1 MEGTANF
8 IKIIL
13 KFWKIVN
20 VKGEGADTRFRDDS
34 RGVIRSSNDPRLLFL
49 LDLADMADKMKNTGG
64 KRIRQLTEDTA
75 ESLSHLCHGFV
86 ELAKYLLDC
95 GNAYVFGWFTTDPLE
110 KCFSKL
116 RRGSGGTYFITAQ
129 SVIEKV
135 RIQHAKLTL
144 QLGIEV
150 SGKNGHSCG
159 NCSRNLDEKESEI
172 MDNLSALEENIQED
186 TLLSI
191 IYIAGYIQKKNGY
204 EYDDTVFYYQK
215 FGSYFDSL
223 DRGGLCTMLYSGHC
237 SALSYFCQFSE
248 QLCRTFLVKQFLFI
262 SEKFNFGL
270 TENHSRTLSNI
281 LLKNYSI
288 LRSPGSSKET
298 QLKILKLT
306 CKEFIG

>member
-1 MEGTANF
+1 MEIGCTKSSLGLTEKSGELSFEFNGVVQVAKWNDLKTLYNLECNCEFKLSKINAVAFFPKPIERQRVDTALRVFCDQTVSALETHPFLDTKSVEGTANF

-64 KRIRQLTEDTA
+64 KRIRQLSKDTA

-95 GNAYVFGWFTTDPLE
+95 GNAYVIFGWFTTDPLE
-110 KCFSKL
+110 QCFSKL
-116 RRGSGGTYFITAQ
+116 RQGSGGTHFITAQ
-129 SVIEKV
+129 SVMEKV

-150 SGKNGHSCG
+150 SGENGHSCG

-191 IYIAGYIQKKNGY
+191 IYIAGYIQIW
-204 EYDDTVFYYQK
+204 
-215 FGSYFDSL
+215 L
-223 DRGGLCTMLYSGHC
+223 
-237 SALSYFCQFSE
+237 
-248 QLCRTFLVKQFLFI
+248 
-262 SEKFNFGL
+262 
-270 TENHSRTLSNI
+270 
-281 LLKNYSI
+281 
-288 LRSPGSSKET
+288 
-298 QLKILKLT
+298 
-306 CKEFIG
+306 